1 AFMSQ
6 NQKHAQMI
14 KALLEHIPEKVRL
27 AHPLLREAQKTA
39 DGSAVNV
46 VHLIYK
52 NKSFEGHY
60 KDYEFSKDTMRE
72 HWASGLED
80 IRRSFGHPEWFD
92 IPSHEVGFVTRD
104 VHRNRPESNE
114 TGAPVEHAL
123 SQPDVLR

>member
-1 AFMSQ
+1 
-6 NQKHAQMI
+6 
-14 KALLEHIPEKVRL
+14 
-27 AHPLLREAQKTA
+27 LLREAQKTA

-92 IPSHEVGFVTRD
+92 IPSRDIGFVTRD
-104 VHRNRPESNE
+104 VHRYRQEVSEIAALGKDALPPSKRSPEEELS
-114 TGAPVEHAL
+114 GAK
-123 SQPDVLR
+123 